1 MALELDGTASTVV
14 VEVTAV
20 PPQIVEVVSGVGPQG
35 PKGDVGSVGP
45 PGAPGA
51 PGAPGDVGPMGPA
64 GPVGPQGIQG
74 LPGSNG
80 LPGDPGP
87 QGDVGPAGPQ
97 GVPGPAG
104 QDGDSAYA
112 VAVANGFVGTE
123 AQWLASLVGPQG
135 PKGDTGPAGP
145 AGSGSGD
152 MQAATYDTNADGK
165 VNAADTADAV
175 PWAGVTGKPAVIA
188 AGTDAAT
195 ARTAIDAVAGNDH
208 RLSDA
213 RVPTGGAGGVLSGS
227 YPNPGFAVDM
237 ATQSE
242 LEAGLAT
249 KEATGTAATA
259 ITTHEAA
266 IDPHPQYTTAA
277 EAAAAAPV
285 QSVAGKTG
293 AVTLAKGDVGLGNA
307 DNTSDSTKA
316 VLSATKLATARTIA
330 GSSFDGQANIDISYT
345 NLTNKP
351 ALGTAA
357 AKDVAATGDATAT
370 QVVLGSDTRLSD
382 ARTPTA
388 HSHAISDVTGLQT
401 ALDGK
406 QPLDAD
412 LTAIAALAG
421 TSGLLKKTAADT
433 WTLDTA
439 AYTTNTGTVT
449 SVGVNVPTGLSV
461 TGSPVTASGTIAIA
475 LASGYSIP
483 TTAKQTNWDTA
494 YGWGN
499 HAGAGY
505 SKLALGTAA
514 GASLAASGAAGSA
527 TTAAKSDHIHPFPT
541 AANVGAVAAS
551 GGTASGLTLNDGYT
565 EEVFA
570 VTGTTPAL
578 SPTNGSIQTWTLT
591 GNSTPT
597 AGTWASGQS
606 MTLMVDDGSAYTIN
620 WASMSITWK
629 TGGGTAPTLLT
640 TGYTVI
646 ELAKVGSTI
655 YGWLAGGA

>member
-20 PPQIVEVVSGVGPQG
+20 PPQIVEVVSGVWSQG

-45 PGAPGA
+45 QGAPGV

-293 AVTLAKGDVGLGNA
+293 AVTLAKADVGLGDA
-307 DNTSDSTKA
+307 DNTSDVSKPVSTATQTALNLKA
-316 VLSATKLATARTIA
+316 NLASPGLTGVPTAPTAAAGTATTQIATTAHVFAERTNTA
-330 GSSFDGQANIDISYT
+330 T
-345 NLTNKP
+345 LTNK
-351 ALGTAA
+351 T
-357 AKDVAATGDATAT
+357 
-370 QVVLGSDTRLSD
+370 
-382 ARTPTA
+382 
-388 HSHAISDVTGLQT
+388 
-401 ALDGK
+401 
-406 QPLDAD
+406 
-412 LTAIAALAG
+412 LT
-421 TSGLLKKTAADT
+421 
-433 WTLDTA
+433 
-439 AYTTNTGTVT
+439 
-449 SVGVNVPTGLSV
+449 
-461 TGSPVTASGTIAIA
+461 SPV
-475 LASGYSIP
+475 
-483 TTAKQTNWDTA
+483 
-494 YGWGN
+494 
-499 HAGAGY
+499 
-505 SKLALGTAA
+505 
-514 GASLAASGAAGSA
+514 
-527 TTAAKSDHIHPFPT
+527 F
-541 AANVGAVAAS
+541 
-551 GGTASGLTLNDGYT
+551 NDGYT

-578 SPTNGSIQTWTLT
+578 SPTNGSIQTWVLS

-646 ELAKVGSTI
+646 ELVKVGSTI
-655 YGWLAGGA
+655 YGWLAGDA